1 MDIDDLAEKFLECDD
16 LVVIGYKNNR
26 LILWHSPHSEG
37 TLVLDMLI
45 NAYSKLYDTTDS
57 SPLH

>member
-26 LILWHSPHSEG
+26 LILWHSPHSDG